1 MKSAPQASKHE
12 NREWKLACDVFT
24 ARRSKLFSPEQEAE
38 LEALQEAA
46 RQAKKA
52 KNLET
57 AEELMQEVRNLGR
70 YPKEGLTR
78 PTDEIHLA
86 EKLRKA
92 RSAKQISA
100 EQEAELKALQ
110 QAEKDAKDAADIAEA
125 RDKPNPNEG
134 FADEAHNKIDQDLM
148 MLENGIRTR
157 DLLRRLDKYKVL
169 VSSPSAQHEEFAEEY
184 AERVREALAMSA
196 GKSRYV
202 PEIEVDGSNL
212 M

>member
-1 MKSAPQASKHE
+1 MLVQKVRELGRYPKRPPRGKIDEKHAIE
-12 NREWKLACDVFT
+12 GSPAEQREWKLACDVFI
-24 ARRSKLFSPEQEAE
+24 ARRSKHFSPEQEAE

-46 RQAKKA
+46 RQAEKEARKQV
-52 KNLET
+52 

-92 RSAKQISA
+92 RSGKLISA

-125 RDKPNPNEG
+125 REKPNSWR
-134 FADEAHNKIDQDLM
+134 DS
-148 MLENGIRTR
+148 RTR
-157 DLLRRLDKYKVL
+157 
-169 VSSPSAQHEEFAEEY
+169 HIT
-184 AERVREALAMSA
+184 
-196 GKSRYV
+196 KSTRT
-202 PEIEVDGSNL
+202 
-212 M
+212 